1 MANQI
6 VTVLT
11 SLIETINNNA
21 EEALKR
27 DRAIAEAIKIEDSR
41 VSELSETVNR
51 LAEMVQQLLNRPA
64 MAASDDTDISE
75 SDATKLTQ
83 LIGTK
88 KVETKPEPKAEPKL
102 TRKAATKSAPKPEPQ
117 PEPQPEPKD
126 ESDEEEAEEAEEEIV
141 EETEAAEEEA
151 LDNDSN
157 PDETKSIFQ
166 SKSTGRQRI
175 ICMNYLKLADRRDE
189 CRMPDKLTWDY
200 CSSIKAD
207 EKSSKSAMQQWLEF
221 VVAYERTN
229 G

>member
-11 SLIETINNNA
+11 SLIETINTNA

-27 DRAIAEAIKIEDSR
+27 DRAIAEAVKIEDSR
-41 VSELSETVNR
+41 LSELSETVNR

-64 MAASDDTDISE
+64 MVASDDADISE
-75 SDATKLTQ
+75 SDAAKLTQ

-88 KVETKPEPKAEPKL
+88 KVEPKAEPKQ
-102 TRKAATKSAPKPEPQ
+102 TRKAAPKAEPKPEPKPEPQ
-117 PEPQPEPKD
+117 PEPEA
-126 ESDEEEAEEAEEEIV
+126 ESDEEEVEEEID
-141 EETEAAEEEA
+141 EEVEEEA

-175 ICMNYLKLADRRDE
+175 ICMNYLKLANRRAE

-200 CSSIKAD
+200 CSTIKAD
-207 EKSSKSAMQQWLEF
+207 EKSPKSAMQQWLEF
-221 VVAYERTN
+221 VVAYEHSN